1 MRYRTSSFKLRSPG
15 DITVDASRPFL
26 ALAEQHSLIIPG
38 LGCDTGA
45 KRKKAGY
52 ALVRC
57 GKRDRRPYISPSRHT
72 LDIGPDLI
80 CT

>member
-1 MRYRTSSFKLRSPG
+1 MGSSSFDLNRGSLCCEGVISRIRRAVSDFKLRGPG

-45 KRKKAGY
+45 KRKKKAASY
-52 ALVRC
+52 RQM
-57 GKRDRRPYISPSRHT
+57 
-72 LDIGPDLI
+72 
-80 CT
+80 